1 MCLSQIFNQTNVR
14 RLLTIFSLEKTSN
27 QVFRS
32 QIFQVTKKE
41 IITKDF
47 SLKVTFQFGVQN
59 RQTRFISNWR
69 GRGENENMLTWR
81 DMRHSGIVL
90 KGQVTLY
97 HLKENRSWSPSKCH
111 TQIRDQRLIKRT
123 FLLKADFSCPF
134 RKYLKHQWC
143 AWQDTTTQKMQSNDL

>member
-59 RQTRFISNWR
+59 RQTRF
-69 GRGENENMLTWR
+69 
-81 DMRHSGIVL
+81 
-90 KGQVTLY
+90 
-97 HLKENRSWSPSKCH
+97 SK
-111 TQIRDQRLIKRT
+111 LEGAWGK
-123 FLLKADFSCPF
+123 
-134 RKYLKHQWC
+134 RKYVDLKRHETFRDSSQRSSYIISS
-143 AWQDTTTQKMQSNDL
+143 QGKQKLKSFKMSHSNS

>member
-69 GRGENENMLTWR
+69 GRGENENMLT
-81 DMRHSGIVL
+81 
-90 KGQVTLY
+90 
-97 HLKENRSWSPSKCH
+97 
-111 TQIRDQRLIKRT
+111 
-123 FLLKADFSCPF
+123 
-134 RKYLKHQWC
+134 
-143 AWQDTTTQKMQSNDL
+143 

>member
-47 SLKVTFQFGVQN
+47 SLKVTFQFGVRRN
-59 RQTRFISNWR
+59 RQTRF
-69 GRGENENMLTWR
+69 
-81 DMRHSGIVL
+81 
-90 KGQVTLY
+90 
-97 HLKENRSWSPSKCH
+97 SK
-111 TQIRDQRLIKRT
+111 LEGAWGK
-123 FLLKADFSCPF
+123 
-134 RKYLKHQWC
+134 RKYVDLKRHETFRDSSQRSSYIISS
-143 AWQDTTTQKMQSNDL
+143 QGKQKLKSFKMSHSNS